1 MDLGHKRT
9 DTMLKDMEKR
19 IQKVYQQAARE
30 TEQKTKK
37 YFSSYADR
45 YNKKVAE
52 LNAGKITKD
61 EFQAWCRTQMMTG
74 KRWQEMNDTIS
85 KDLAN
90 ADKLAISM
98 VNGYTP
104 EVYALNHNF
113 GTYECEKGAMVDTSY
128 TLYDRQT
135 VERLIKDDPKLI
147 PHPSLDEKKDIR
159 WNKQRFN
166 NGIVQGILQG
176 ESIPDI
182 AKRVA
187 LGTAASDYKAAL
199 RNART
204 ATTGAENAGR
214 LDSYER
220 AEKMGI
226 KVKKVWMATLDNRT
240 RDSHALLDGEEQ
252 EYNKPF
258 SNKLMYPGDTSVDE
272 PSEIWNCRCTMIA
285 DVDGS
290 VDMSDLTWRNNDL
303 GDMSYDE
310 WKDAHRPKEEQPEQP
325 QDAGQNNT
333 APVGDMSM
341 EPSNV
346 RKRLDASKV
355 EHRTVERYDVIPSEE
370 EIITNISGGDQ
381 TKGSCA
387 SVAFAYAGNKGGM
400 NVRDFRGG
408 ASQWQISH
416 NVNIDEIAR
425 LPGVGGI
432 VIKSGNDFKAAE
444 QLLAM
449 VEEGKQYCLG
459 VGAHVSV
466 VKKIGESFQYLELQS
481 SVVNGWKPLSK
492 DILKRRFGCKR
503 SHSTYGMKYDLSAE
517 LIDIE
522 PLAQNKEFQ
531 NILGYINTAVD
542 KQQKG
547 VLGGVK

>member
-113 GTYECEKGAMVDTSY
+113 GTYECEKGSMVDTSY

-187 LGTAASDYKAAL
+187 LGTTSSDYKAAL

-220 AEKMGI
+220 AAKMGI
-226 KVKKVWMATLDNRT
+226 KIKKVWMATLDGRT
-240 RDSHALLDGEEQ
+240 RDSHRALDGEKKDKDE
-252 EYNKPF
+252 PF
-258 SNKLMYPGDTSVDE
+258 SNDLMYPGDPNGE
-272 PSEIWNCRCTMIA
+272 ASEVWNCRCTMIA
-285 DVDGS
+285 DVDDS
-290 VDMSDLTWRNNDL
+290 VDLSNTAIRDNKL
-303 GDMSYDE
+303 GNMSYDK
-310 WKDAHRPKEEQPEQP
+310 WK
-325 QDAGQNNT
+325 
-333 APVGDMSM
+333 
-341 EPSNV
+341 
-346 RKRLDASKV
+346 
-355 EHRTVERYDVIPSEE
+355 
-370 EIITNISGGDQ
+370 
-381 TKGSCA
+381 KG
-387 SVAFAYAGNKGGM
+387 
-400 NVRDFRGG
+400 
-408 ASQWQISH
+408 H
-416 NVNIDEIAR
+416 E
-425 LPGVGGI
+425 
-432 VIKSGNDFKAAE
+432 
-444 QLLAM
+444 
-449 VEEGKQYCLG
+449 
-459 VGAHVSV
+459 
-466 VKKIGESFQYLELQS
+466 
-481 SVVNGWKPLSK
+481 
-492 DILKRRFGCKR
+492 
-503 SHSTYGMKYDLSAE
+503 
-517 LIDIE
+517 
-522 PLAQNKEFQ
+522 
-531 NILGYINTAVD
+531 
-542 KQQKG
+542 
-547 VLGGVK
+547 